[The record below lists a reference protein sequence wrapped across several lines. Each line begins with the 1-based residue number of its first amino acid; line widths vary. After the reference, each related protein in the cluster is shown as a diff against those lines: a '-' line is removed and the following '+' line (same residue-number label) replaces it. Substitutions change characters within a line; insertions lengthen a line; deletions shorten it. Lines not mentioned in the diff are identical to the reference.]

1 MKFSHLHCHT
11 QFSLLDGA
19 ADISKL
25 FKKAKADGMPALAI
39 TDHGNMFGAFQF
51 VAEAAKHEGVKPIVG
66 CEFYLVE
73 NRHERSFGK
82 GKKDDRFHQLFLAK
96 NAEGYRNLVKLC
108 STGYIEG
115 FYSKY
120 PRIDKSL
127 VLQYHKGLIATTCC
141 LGARVPQMIL
151 RHGEA
156 EARKEFEW
164 WLNIFGEDYYVEL
177 QRHNL
182 RDQEIVNEV
191 LIRFAKEYNVKII
204 ASNDSH
210 YVEREDS
217 NAHDILLCI
226 NTGEKQ
232 ATPKMDDYTDEDNN
246 KKNKRFAFPN
256 DEFYFKNTSEMRQLF
271 HDLPQ
276 AIDNTNEIVAKID
289 HLKLK
294 KDILLPHFQVPPQY
308 ADQDEYLRDLT
319 FKGAKE
325 RYRDLTPE
333 IEERLNFELFTVKTM
348 GFAGYFL
355 IVSDFIRAGRDLG
368 VFVGPGRG
376 CLSADAKVVLHDG
389 TTKNIHQ
396 IQQGDTVWTHDG
408 TARTVKQ
415 TFEYDVNETLLQIK
429 TYYGE
434 ETGISLTKDHKV
446 LAEKSESEAP
456 KGNLTWLPASEIAVG
471 DWLFIP
477 KPIVSSKHFDISNI
491 IFDKND
497 ENTTLPDALLRGSDE
512 NIFAFLQGYC
522 FADGH
527 ESEFKIKFTTVSRTL
542 ADQIRFLCWRVGIP
556 ASIATDK
563 REGDKREAFKNRT
576 TAYMVSIPKDARIGV
591 KTAEKQYVYR
601 LLSDLRPLKQG
612 EQDGILVKVRSIET
626 VEGIKK
632 VYDFE
637 VDTNHNYL
645 TSSFLVHNS
654 AAGSAV
660 AYCIGITN
668 IDPIKY
674 KLLFERFLN
683 PDRKSMPDIDTD
695 FDDEGRQKV
704 IDYVVEKYG
713 KNQVAHIATY
723 GTMAAKMSIKDVARV
738 MDLHLSESNNL
749 AKLVPEKPGIKL
761 ARVLKA
767 PIKGEG
773 SLEEKEGLNPEDLA
787 NCEQLREV
795 LNGND
800 LRAQVLKEAL
810 ILEGSVRGT
819 GIHAAGIIIAPDDLT
834 NILPVSTA
842 KDVNLLITQ
851 FEGSVIEDAGVIK
864 MDFLGLKTLT
874 ILKEA
879 LRLIKQNHGID
890 IDLDN
895 IPLDDKKTY
904 ELYQRGETNGTFQFE
919 STGMQKYLRDLK
931 PDRFDDLIAMNALY
945 RPGPLAYIP
954 NFINRKHGLEPIT
967 YDLPEMEEYLADTY
981 GICVTGDTLIYNP
994 LTGNQIRIDELEHQV
1009 NKFYVQGVNENL
1021 ETAFAPISYWVCN
1034 GKKAVVNVKLSN
1046 GASVKMTPNHK
1057 VLTENGWQE
1066 IGLLRG
1072 GDFIATPRQL
1082 ENQCPKTYNRE
1093 KLRVLAYLLADG
1105 SLSSNRATA
1114 DFISKD
1120 EKLVA
1125 EYKRCIQSF
1134 ERLETKTLIQ
1144 VREVSRVMVKGIQK
1158 TKYHETN
1165 SLVVQLQAWGVK
1177 NKQGGCRSAD
1187 KFIPDFVFSLDKDD
1201 IAFFLASYWDC
1212 DGYIGERLCF
1222 IKTISPTICQGIQTL
1237 LLRLGIYA
1245 TVYESYYDDKNQ
1257 KRITA
1262 YQITIYNLKKF
1273 KEWIEPHLIA
1283 KKMLNNSKITGYETY
1298 DTVSRAIFLHEFEEA
1313 WKGSKRGFMEQHGFS
1328 RQHLLPKKRALPR
1341 INVDVVQ
1348 QAIDVLELP
1357 QTAKNKNIRWVEIES
1372 ITPAGEELVYDIT
1385 VEKIHNFVGNNVI
1398 LHNCVYQEQVM
1409 LLSQK
1414 LANFSKGDAD
1424 VLRKAMGKKQIAVL
1438 NKMKAQFLDGCA
1450 KNGLDLQ
1457 KCEKTWSDWEAFASY
1472 AFNKSHSTCYA
1483 FVAYQT
1489 AYLKAHYPAEYMAAV
1504 LTNNSGNIEKVT
1516 FFMEECRNINI
1527 PVKGPDVNE
1536 SDVKFSVNKK
1546 GEIRFALSAIK
1557 GVGEAAVEGLI
1568 EERKNNGPF
1577 ADIFDFVRRM
1587 NLRTLNKRVIEGL
1600 VYAGGFDSFNISR
1613 ATFFAP
1619 SEKYDSFIEHLLR
1632 YGANYQDQQKNV
1644 GNSLFGGGAS
1654 QEVML
1659 PTPSVPKADDWN
1671 LLQQLNYEREVV
1683 GIYLSGH
1690 PLDDYKLEI
1699 KTLKPCPLDEIEKF
1713 KGQKVKIAAF
1723 VTGENHRLT
1732 KKGVGFGNFM
1742 LQDYKGSMEIPLF
1755 NEDYK
1760 KYKDLLTQGSSVFI
1774 EGEYKAKY
1782 NGEGFELRVK
1792 DVRLLASMT
1801 DKAAESITLTIP
1813 IEAINELMMRN
1824 LERILEENKGE
1835 RRVKML
1841 LIDKQNKLTLN
1852 LYSTDFKVAIN
1863 SDLVSALEKEGLDY
1877 KLN

>member
-1 MKFSHLHCHT
+1 
-11 QFSLLDGA
+11 
-19 ADISKL
+19 
-25 FKKAKADGMPALAI
+25 MPAIAI

-51 VAEAAKHEGVKPIVG
+51 VAEASKHEGVKPIVG

-120 PRIDKSL
+120 PRIDKEL
-127 VLQYHKGLIATTCC
+127 VVQYHKGLIATTCC

-164 WLNIFGEDYYVEL
+164 WLNIFGEDYYIEL

-182 RDQEIVNEV
+182 REQEIVNEV
-191 LIRFAKEYNVKII
+191 LLRFAKQYNVKII

-232 ATPKMDDYTDEDNN
+232 ATPKIDDYTDEDNN

-256 DEFYFKNTSEMRQLF
+256 NEFFFKNTQEMTQLF

-276 AIDNTNEIVAKID
+276 AIDNTNEIVGKID

-308 ADQDEYLRDLT
+308 ANQDDYLRDLT

-325 RYRDLTPE
+325 RYRDLTPDV
-333 IEERLNFELFTVKTM
+333 EERLNFELFTVKTM

-376 CLSADAKVVLHDG
+376 CLSADAKVVLYDG

-396 IQQGDTVWTHDG
+396 IQQGDAVWTHDG

-446 LAEKSESEAP
+446 LAEKLTYP
-456 KGNLTWLPASEIAVG
+456 KNYDNWAVSTQKARKMPDPQGNLSWLPASDISVG

-477 KPIVSSKHFDISNI
+477 KPQVEIENITSFDLAIFSNGKDLRHDDEFVYHDVLNPLVNGIQKTKKVPRHLTLNSDWYTILGLFTGDGWFRKDYRPEISFIFNLKDTDKIEWFKSKISDFGFELREQFYEQVVQIHILNKHLYLFFKHIFNKYNADAHTKHVPDI
-491 IFDKND
+491 
-497 ENTTLPDALLRGSDE
+497 LLRGSDE

-626 VEGIKK
+626 VEDIKK

-738 MDLHLSESNNL
+738 MDLQLSESNIL

-767 PIKGEG
+767 PIRGEG

-795 LNGND
+795 LNGSD

-919 STGMQKYLRDLK
+919 SMGMQKYLRDLK
-931 PDRFDDLIAMNALY
+931 PDTFDDLIAMNALY

-954 NFINRKHGLEPIT
+954 NYINRKHGIEPIT
-967 YDLPEMEEYLADTY
+967 YDLPAMEEYLKETY
-981 GICVTGDTLIYNP
+981 GI
-994 LTGNQIRIDELEHQV
+994 
-1009 NKFYVQGVNENL
+1009 
-1021 ETAFAPISYWVCN
+1021 S
-1034 GKKAVVNVKLSN
+1034 
-1046 GASVKMTPNHK
+1046 
-1057 VLTENGWQE
+1057 
-1066 IGLLRG
+1066 
-1072 GDFIATPRQL
+1072 
-1082 ENQCPKTYNRE
+1082 
-1093 KLRVLAYLLADG
+1093 
-1105 SLSSNRATA
+1105 
-1114 DFISKD
+1114 
-1120 EKLVA
+1120 
-1125 EYKRCIQSF
+1125 
-1134 ERLETKTLIQ
+1134 
-1144 VREVSRVMVKGIQK
+1144 
-1158 TKYHETN
+1158 
-1165 SLVVQLQAWGVK
+1165 
-1177 NKQGGCRSAD
+1177 
-1187 KFIPDFVFSLDKDD
+1187 
-1201 IAFFLASYWDC
+1201 
-1212 DGYIGERLCF
+1212 
-1222 IKTISPTICQGIQTL
+1222 
-1237 LLRLGIYA
+1237 
-1245 TVYESYYDDKNQ
+1245 
-1257 KRITA
+1257 
-1262 YQITIYNLKKF
+1262 
-1273 KEWIEPHLIA
+1273 
-1283 KKMLNNSKITGYETY
+1283 
-1298 DTVSRAIFLHEFEEA
+1298 
-1313 WKGSKRGFMEQHGFS
+1313 
-1328 RQHLLPKKRALPR
+1328 
-1341 INVDVVQ
+1341 
-1348 QAIDVLELP
+1348 
-1357 QTAKNKNIRWVEIES
+1357 
-1372 ITPAGEELVYDIT
+1372 
-1385 VEKIHNFVGNNVI
+1385 
-1398 LHNCVYQEQVM
+1398 VYQEQIM

-1438 NKMKAQFLDGCA
+1438 NKMKAQFLDGCE
-1450 KNGLDLQ
+1450 KNGHPRDV
-1457 KCEKTWSDWEAFASY
+1457 CEKVWSDWEAFASY

-1568 EERKNNGPF
+1568 EERRNNGAF
-1577 ADIFDFVRRM
+1577 ADVFDFVRRM

-1613 ATFFAP
+1613 ATFFTP
-1619 SEKYDSFIEHLLR
+1619 SDKYETFIEHLLR
-1632 YGANYQDQQKNV
+1632 YGANYQEQKKNV
-1644 GNSLFGGGAS
+1644 GNSLFGGGNAAA

-1659 PTPSVPKADDWN
+1659 PTPSVPKAEDWN

-1699 KTLKPCPLDEIEKF
+1699 KTLKICPLDEMEKY
-1713 KGQKVKIAAF
+1713 KGQKVKIVGF
-1723 VTGENHRLT
+1723 VINENHRT
-1732 KKGVGFGNFM
+1732 SRKGVGFGIFT
-1742 LQDYKGSMEIPLF
+1742 LQDYHTSLEISLF
-1755 NEDYK
+1755 NDDYE
-1760 KYKDLLTQGSSVFI
+1760 KYKHILRAGASVYA
-1774 EGEYKAKY
+1774 EGEYKPKY
-1782 NGEGFELRVK
+1782 NGDGYELRVR
-1792 DVRLLASMT
+1792 DIRLLASMSNSI
-1801 DKAAESITLTIP
+1801 AECITLTIP
-1813 IEAINELMMRN
+1813 IELITEMLIRN
-1824 LERILEENKGE
+1824 LERIFIEYKGE
-1835 RRVKML
+1835 HRVKVC
-1841 LIDKQNKLTLN
+1841 LIDKQNRQILN
-1852 LYSTDFKVAIN
+1852 LYSTDYKVAIN
-1863 SDLVSALEKEGLDY
+1863 SELINSLEKENLEY
-1877 KLN
+1877 QLN